1 MSNIALQ
8 AIAAVAV
15 IIYCIVTLM
24 LVRKRPGHLWTCAA
38 AVFAGGF
45 VIFWKAYAY
54 TGAWMPR
61 LVMSILAALDLFVFR
76 ANTMGPVSGFFFGEG
91 KLLNLVIL
99 YSLLLC
105 AVWTTSLAAV
115 HIFARK
121 LESRI
126 WLFFHTLGKG
136 GSPVHII
143 AGLNPRSVTLAASL
157 KDKGRVVVLDDS
169 VPAPGPKGK
178 INFFG
183 VLRGIRVDSSFIQ
196 ELSRKAPW
204 AEVLKLSIKTRRLQR
219 WLGRK
224 DTNVYLLSE
233 DESANTATAQK
244 LYFRLGAQVW
254 FVAAEN
260 ELTRQIP
267 ISYPRLHLVDRS
279 DLTARWLKRNEYLA
293 PVRFVEVGL
302 DAEGRKAGYVTSG
315 FEAAVLGSEVFTG
328 GVKAFLTEWGAFVDK
343 DGKAVPLHIDIVEDI
358 ADDKLPAL
366 NWIGI
371 CYEDDESS
379 IRKALEI
386 AERRFMSGK
395 GSGRFVIAVRLDR
408 PFFYSDS
415 IAFAFDNY
423 GVEIVPFGQQGEIW
437 TYDSITGGDTAC
449 YAKAF
454 YDGYTESAGGGVSWE
469 EREDAIFKS
478 GRTPLWNALE
488 LKRKRGQDYSDY
500 FHRKVKMELCELFSP
515 EYAGVYEDIPVQY
528 ADAHYTGSD
537 PYVGRTLEYLAI
549 GEHLRW
555 EASHLAA
562 GYRLGAKK
570 EEDRMIHTDLV
581 PYEKLSEVAKHYD
594 WIVVRTSLRI
604 SSAKV

>member
-8 AIAAVAV
+8 ALAAVAV

-121 LESRI
+121 LESRV

-136 GSPVHII
+136 GNPVHLIV
-143 AGLNPRSVTLAASL
+143 GLNPRSVALAASL
-157 KDKGRVVVLDDS
+157 EGKGRVVVLDDAS
-169 VPAPGPKGK
+169 PAPGPKGK

-183 VLRGIRVDSSFIQ
+183 VLRGIRVDSPFMQ
-196 ELSRKAPW
+196 ALRKKAPH
-204 AEVLKLSIKTRRLQR
+204 ASVLKLSPNVRRLDR
-219 WLGRK
+219 WLCSGN
-224 DTNVYLLSE
+224 TNVYLLSE
-233 DESANTATAQK
+233 DDSVATALRMERRGQA
-244 LYFRLGAQVW
+244 GIW
-254 FVAAEN
+254 FAARED
-260 ELTRQIP
+260 ELTRQLP
-267 ISYPRLHLVDRS
+267 ISHPRLHLIDIS
-279 DLTARWLKRNEYLA
+279 ALTAQSLKREEALY
-293 PVRFVEVGL
+293 PVHFVEVGK
-302 DAEGRKAGYVTSG
+302 DAEGRRAGYVTSG
-315 FEAAVLGSEVFTG
+315 FEAAVLGSEAFTS
-328 GVKAFLTEWGAFVDK
+328 GVKAFLAEWGAFVGQDYK
-343 DGKAVPLHIDIVEDI
+343 PAPLNIAVAEDV
-358 ADDKLPAL
+358 DDAALATL
-366 NWIGI
+366 NWVGI
-371 CYEDDESS
+371 CFEDDESS

-386 AERRFMSGK
+386 AQRRFMAGK
-395 GSGRFVIAVRLDR
+395 GSGRFVIAVRMDR
-408 PFFYSDS
+408 PAVYAGSFQ
-415 IAFAFDNY
+415 FAKDNY
-423 GVEIVPFGQQGEIW
+423 GVEMVPFGQLDTIW
-437 TYDSITGGDTAC
+437 TYDSITGGETAR

-454 YDGYTESAGGGVSWE
+454 YDGYTASAGGGVSWE
-469 EREDAIFKS
+469 EREDAILKS

-555 EASHLAA
+555 ETSHLAA

>member
-121 LESRI
+121 LESRV

-136 GSPVHII
+136 GNPVHLIV
-143 AGLNPRSVTLAASL
+143 GLNPRSVALAASL
-157 KDKGRVVVLDDS
+157 EGKGRVVVLDDS

-178 INFFG
+178 INFWG
-183 VLRGIRVDSSFIQ
+183 VLRGIRVDSPFMQ
-196 ELSRKAPW
+196 ALRKRAPH
-204 AEVLKLSIKTRRLQR
+204 ASVLKLSPNVRRLDR
-219 WLGRK
+219 WLCSGN
-224 DTNVYLLSE
+224 TNVYLLSE
-233 DESANTATAQK
+233 DDSVATALRMERRSQA
-244 LYFRLGAQVW
+244 GIW
-254 FVAAEN
+254 FSARED
-260 ELTRQIP
+260 ELTRQLP
-267 ISYPRLHLVDRS
+267 ISHPRLHLIDIS
-279 DLTARWLKRNEYLA
+279 ALTAQSLKREEALY
-293 PVRFVEVGL
+293 PVHFVEVGK
-302 DAEGRKAGYVTSG
+302 DEGGRRAGYVTSG
-315 FEAAVLGSEVFTG
+315 FSAAVLGSEAFTS
-328 GVKAFLTEWGAFVDK
+328 GVRAFLTEWGAFVDR
-343 DGKAVPLHIDIVEDI
+343 DYKAAPLNIDVAEDVDET
-358 ADDKLPAL
+358 ALASL
-366 NWIGI
+366 NWVGV
-371 CYEDDESS
+371 CFEDDETS

-386 AERRFMSGK
+386 AERRFMAGK
-395 GSGRFVIAVRLDR
+395 GSDRFVIAIRMDR
-408 PFFYSDS
+408 PAVYAGSFQ
-415 IAFAFDNY
+415 FAKENY
-423 GVEIVPFGQQGEIW
+423 GVEMVPFGQLDTIW
-437 TYDSITGGDTAC
+437 TYDSITGGETAR

-469 EREDAIFKS
+469 EREDAILKS
-478 GRTPLWNALE
+478 GHTPLWNALE

-500 FHRKVKMELCELFSP
+500 FHRKVKMQLCELFSP
-515 EYAGVYEDIPVQY
+515 EYAGAFEDIPVQY
-528 ADAHYTGSD
+528 VDAHYTGSD
-537 PYVGRTLEYLAI
+537 SYVGRTLEYLAI

-581 PYEKLSEVAKHYD
+581 PYENLSEVAKHYD